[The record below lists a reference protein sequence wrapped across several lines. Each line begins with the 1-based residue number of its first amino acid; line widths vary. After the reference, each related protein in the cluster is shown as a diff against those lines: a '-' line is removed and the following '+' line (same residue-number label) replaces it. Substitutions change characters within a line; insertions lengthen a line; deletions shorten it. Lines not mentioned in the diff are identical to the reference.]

1 MFIAL
6 QKKEKKK
13 KRKKEKKSYVKD
25 LRCRVECVACY
36 KIDIM

>member
-6 QKKEKKK
+6 QKKKK
-13 KRKKEKKSYVKD
+13 KKEKKSYVKE
-25 LRCRVECVACY
+25 LRSRVECFALY